1 MQQETTGSGRHRV
14 YLALGA
20 NIGER
25 LKNLERALQ
34 ELCTIMS
41 IQTISSIYETEP
53 VGYLE
58 QPRFLNMVC
67 MGETELTPQKLLH
80 AIKRI
85 ELLLGRQPGIRN
97 GPRPID
103 IDILFYD
110 RLQIDEA
117 TLMIPH
123 PRLKERSFVLAPLAE
138 IAPDFVPPDTRE
150 TVTELLQKLPQE
162 GLEKILFEGKNR
174 DVRHSIAISEVQL
187 ERLNKTCFDVL

>member
-1 MQQETTGSGRHRV
+1 MQQEAIGSGKHRV

-34 ELCTIMS
+34 ELRTIMS

-58 QPRFLNMVC
+58 QPKFLNMVC

-80 AIKRI
+80 VIKNI
-85 ELLLGRQPGIRN
+85 EILLGRQPGIRN

-110 RLQIDEA
+110 GLQIDEA
-117 TLMIPH
+117 TLIIPH

-138 IAPDFVPPDTRE
+138 IAPNFVPPNTRE

-174 DVRHSIAISEVQL
+174 DVRHSIAISEVQP